1 MRDFEPESAR
11 TFDNILDS
19 ARRKPF
25 AFQPQDRIHLT
36 RATQSMAAKRSPS
49 KKSKTPKKSVAKRPS
64 AKPKK
69 ATAKKAAKKATRKA
83 PAKRSPAKRRSAG
96 DERLAQLESLVEM
109 MVAKDV
115 VEVELE
121 EAGARWRVRRTEPQ
135 AVTYAAP
142 AMAMPAVA
150 AAAPADSEAPAAA
163 PAEPQGEVFK
173 SPMLGTYYAAS
184 SPDAEPFC
192 KAGDLVNPDTTLCI
206 IEAMKVMNEI
216 KAEQSFEILEVLV
229 KNGEPVEY
237 GQPMFIIR

>member
-1 MRDFEPESAR
+1 
-11 TFDNILDS
+11 
-19 ARRKPF
+19 
-25 AFQPQDRIHLT
+25 
-36 RATQSMAAKRSPS
+36 MAAKRSPS
-49 KKSKTPKKSVAKRPS
+49 KKSKTPKQSTAKRAP

-69 ATAKKAAKKATRKA
+69 AAAKK
-83 PAKRSPAKRRSAG
+83 PAKKVLVERRSPVDRRSAG

-115 VEVELE
+115 IEVELE
-121 EAGARWRVRRTEPQ
+121 GAGARWRVRRTEPQ
-135 AVTYAAP
+135 VVTYATP
-142 AMAMPAVA
+142 AMPMPAAPAVA
-150 AAAPADSEAPAAA
+150 PVVGDAPAA

-173 SPMLGTYYAAS
+173 SPMLGTYYTSS
-184 SPDAEPFC
+184 SPDSEPFC
-192 KAGDLVNPDTTLCI
+192 KPGDLVNPDTTLCI